1 MRPDRIRAK
10 KKTHKLSER
19 QVQWIRDQQGM
30 GLSTRQT
37 ARAFKTKYHGIHSIS
52 ASTVCR
58 IWKNNLHHNN
68 KKVYCDICNVAK
80 GKSSTQGVPFT
91 IVSGRCDPCHKILET
106 ARANATKRRDKAATR
121 RKILEEVGKDP
132 DLELIDLPH
141 YLRKHMYNDPSL
153 GLKKEDLIASS
164 SRRLRTTGDAPDPS
178 SRGAERWFGAVYA
191 IHFIGKPELANF
203 VYVGQTT
210 QGVLKRFA
218 GHLVDAKNPD
228 RASSGTPYFQKL
240 LAELDRTD
248 QLDCVRL
255 QLLDNL
261 VYGPDVGHEEEFDEK
276 ERTYF
281 LELTEQKWQKR
292 FFLTG
297 YHLLNAS
304 FKIKCDYPEMQD
316 IQRED
321 ILKYSKNPEKL
332 EVADLSNIGHGYYS
346 FKKDL
351 KSSKGIVDAWQFYKF
366 TDEGVELYTDEQV
379 GCDDSSLPAPD
390 EVVLEE
396 SEEMPDWLL

>member
-1 MRPDRIRAK
+1 MRADRIRAK
-10 KKTHKLSER
+10 KKSHKLSER
-19 QVQWIRDQQGM
+19 QVQWIRDQQEV
-30 GLSTRQT
+30 GLSTRET
-37 ARAFKTKYHGIHSIS
+37 ARAFKAKYHGIHSIN

-58 IWKNNLHHNN
+58 IWKKNLHDN
-68 KKVYCDICNVAK
+68 KVYCSICNAAK
-80 GKSSTQGVPFT
+80 GKPSTGGLPFT
-91 IVSGRCDPCHKILET
+91 IVPDRCDPCHKIFET
-106 ARANATKRRDKAATR
+106 ARTNASERRDKSATR
-121 RKILEEVGKDP
+121 RKILEEIGKDP

-141 YLRKHMYNDPSL
+141 YLRKHMCNDPSL
-153 GLKKEDLIASS
+153 GLNKGDMIESS
-164 SRRLRTTGDAPDPS
+164 SKRLRTTGDAPDPS
-178 SRGAERWFGAVYA
+178 VRETERWFGSVYA

-218 GHLVDAKNPD
+218 GHLQDAKNPE

-261 VYGPDVGHEEEFDEK
+261 VYGPDVGHKEEFDEK
-276 ERTYF
+276 ERTHF

-292 FFLTG
+292 FFLAG
-297 YHLLNAS
+297 HHLLNAS
-304 FKIKCDYPEMQD
+304 FKIQCAHPQLQD

-321 ILKYSKNPEKL
+321 ILEYSKNPEKL
-332 EVADLSNIGHGYYS
+332 GVADLSNIGHGYYG
-346 FKKDL
+346 FMKDL
-351 KSSKGIVDAWQFYKF
+351 RSSKGIVDAWQFYTF
-366 TDEGVELYTDEQV
+366 TDEGVERFTDEHV
-379 GCDDSSLPAPD
+379 NCDDSSLPAPD

-396 SEEMPDWLL
+396 PAEMPVWLL